1 MTAACAVACTRPA
14 SHSHV
19 AYSHESTRGGQGRP
33 HLSQRIAP
41 CTRQV
46 LRCIEEPKDAQ
57 ALSSLTHLLFKHD
70 WCYRPQEMTSAWY
83 EVERG
88 PKPRRGTEPWCSW
101 GFAYP
106 AVPGV
111 CPASG
116 GASEQ
121 K

>member
-1 MTAACAVACTRPA
+1 MPRAT
-14 SHSHV
+14 H
-19 AYSHESTRGGQGRP
+19 
-33 HLSQRIAP
+33 AP
-41 CTRQV
+41 CTHQV
-46 LRCIEEPKDAQ
+46 LRCVEEPKEAQ
-57 ALSSLTHLLFKHD
+57 ALRSLTRLLFKHD

-101 GFAYP
+101 GFADP

-111 CPASG
+111 CSASG
-116 GASEQ
+116 GAVEQ

>member
-1 MTAACAVACTRPA
+1 M
-14 SHSHV
+14 H
-19 AYSHESTRGGQGRP
+19 
-33 HLSQRIAP
+33 AP

-57 ALSSLTHLLFKHD
+57 ALSSLTPLLFKHD

-101 GFAYP
+101 GFADP

-111 CPASG
+111 CAASG
-116 GASEQ
+116 GAWRVRSHGRGAAARHRVHRAEMPPVV
-121 K
+121 

>member
-1 MTAACAVACTRPA
+1 
-14 SHSHV
+14 
-19 AYSHESTRGGQGRP
+19 
-33 HLSQRIAP
+33 
-41 CTRQV
+41 
-46 LRCIEEPKDAQ
+46 
-57 ALSSLTHLLFKHD
+57 
-70 WCYRPQEMTSAWY
+70 MTSAWY

-101 GFAYP
+101 GFADP

-111 CPASG
+111 CAASARSG

>member
-1 MTAACAVACTRPA
+1 METSPLAAHGTM
-14 SHSHV
+14 H
-19 AYSHESTRGGQGRP
+19 
-33 HLSQRIAP
+33 AP

-101 GFAYP
+101 GFADP

-111 CPASG
+111 CAASG
-116 GASEQ
+116 GVAQ
-121 K
+121 QR